1 MLTILETTGVE
12 PVTLAEAALAA
23 RVDGADLN
31 DLITGAIS
39 AARQQAEQITGR
51 HYRPKVVRASLASWP
66 GDRLPVNAPSACAI
80 SYWSGSA
87 WLDLA
92 PSAYVWAPDGSGV
105 VLAPALGA
113 SWPVLGPV
121 AAGPRVRIDLTVGPA
136 APADVPD
143 AVKLYCKA
151 LVAAWIKTP
160 EALVGGSLQ
169 RNPLFDVL
177 LDGERLW
184 C

>member
-66 GDRLPVNAPSACAI
+66 TERLPVHSPSACAI
-80 SYWSGSA
+80 AYWSGSA
-87 WLDLA
+87 WLDLGPA
-92 PSAYVWAPDGSGV
+92 AYVWAAEGSGA
-105 VLAPALGA
+105 VLAPALGT
-113 SWPVLGPV
+113 SWPTLGPV

-143 AVKLYCKA
+143 SVKLYCKA
-151 LVAAWIKTP
+151 QVASWVNNG
-160 EALVGGSLQ
+160 EALISQQLLS
-169 RNPLFDVL
+169 NPLFERL

-184 C
+184 A